1 MSAMPEFSFFYRA
14 VNAGRDPLP
23 WQARLAAHV
32 CATGMWPSE
41 IAVQTGLGKT
51 SCLDIAVYALADSA
65 RQGAQVS
72 AMPRRIW
79 YVVDRRLLVDVATT
93 HARRLSHLLAH
104 PDEASDVTS
113 IAAIRA
119 VADALSSLAALRSAD
134 GPLHVSQL
142 RGGAELGSRAP
153 DPSQPALILST
164 VAMYASRLLF
174 RGFGSS
180 NSMRPIDAAHAGVD
194 ALVLLDEA
202 HLARPLVTLLKRS
215 AECDLGSPET
225 TVPATRAR
233 PVLVALTA
241 TGERKPDRFELDE
254 ADLAHPLVRRRLGAV
269 KPTRLVEVDRK
280 QLSEALCDAALDLVT
295 ARGAATCVVFCNT
308 AGRAREVEHLLAT
321 KVTKQ
326 RSSLE
331 VLLLT
336 GRIREREAHLVRARL
351 LDENDGVP
359 AGRNTEQVRE
369 RPLVVVATQTLEVGA
384 DLDFDALVSESASV
398 RALTQR
404 FGRLDRL
411 GDRPHSA
418 AVICHLRDGDDPVYG
433 DEPTAVWSRLVER
446 GETELGLGP
455 AVIADVLGEPADFPP
470 RAAELLGEH
479 LFEYAKTTSPE
490 PGEPPIELFYSGLEE
505 PTATLSLC
513 WRAHLPEDG
522 TRLVPSVRDIE
533 SVEIPIR
540 EARDALV
547 RRGLDPVRR
556 LDRDAASLETVA
568 VAALAP
574 GDVIVLPATT
584 GLYDDKGWSPDASDT
599 VLDVGLLGAGILP
612 LAVEAIRAL
621 LARSTDP
628 SDVRALLAELDDFA
642 DEPDLE
648 AETDVI
654 ERLLNVLRGLAAHEA
669 MVPGEWASFLDH
681 LEPRPVRANDDV
693 AYLLARRETRV
704 RSGPQVR
711 ADAFEE
717 LSFEATSV
725 ALQEHL
731 GSVGETAA
739 RIATRLG
746 LDEALV
752 AAVRLAGCAHD
763 LGKADP
769 RFQRWLDPDGEATEL
784 VAKSSARRER
794 IEAGRLAS
802 SWPRGGRHEAISARL
817 IMALLDKARDEA
829 VDADLVVHL
838 VLSHHGH
845 GRPLLWPVVDDA
857 PVQVRAEM
865 NGNSVS
871 ASGDLALVDWDQPR
885 RFHSLCRRYG
895 LWGLCLLEAVL
906 RQADH
911 AVSSVV
917 EVA

>member
-1 MSAMPEFSFFYRA
+1 MSGLPEFSSFYRA

-23 WQARLAAHV
+23 WQARLADKV
-32 CATGMWPSE
+32 CATGTWPSE
-41 IAVQTGLGKT
+41 IAVPTGLGKT
-51 SCLDIAVYALADSA
+51 SCLDIALYALATSA
-65 RQGAQVS
+65 GRDPRKS
-72 AMPRRIW
+72 LIPRRIW
-79 YVVDRRLLVDVATT
+79 YVVDRRLLVDVATI
-93 HARRLSHLLAH
+93 HAGRLAH
-104 PDEASDVTS
+104 MLACPDDAGEATGV
-113 IAAIRA
+113 AAVRE
-119 VADALSSLAALRSAD
+119 VANALSSLAALGNSE

-153 DPSQPALILST
+153 DPSQPAIILST

-180 NSMRPIDAAHAGVD
+180 TSMRPIDAAHAGTD

-202 HLARPLVTLLKRS
+202 HLARPLVTLLERS
-215 AECDLGSPET
+215 AECDLGSPEV
-225 TVPATRAR
+225 TVPEPRAR

-241 TGERKPDRFELDE
+241 TGERKSDRFELDE
-254 ADLAHPLVRRRLGAV
+254 TDLAHPLVLRRLGAV

-280 QLSEALCDAALDLVT
+280 QLSDALCDAAIELVT
-295 ARGAATCVVFCNT
+295 ARAGASCVVFCNT
-308 AGRAREVEHLLAT
+308 ASRARKVEHLLAT
-321 KVTKQ
+321 KAA
-326 RSSLE
+326 RRHDRLE

-336 GRIREREAHLVRARL
+336 GRSREREANLVRSRL

-359 AGRNTEQVRE
+359 AGRSSEHMRE

-384 DLDFDALVSESASV
+384 DLDFDALVSESAGV

-411 GDRPHSA
+411 GDRPHSS
-418 AVICHLRDGDDPVYG
+418 AVICHARDGDDPVYG
-433 DEPTAVWSRLVER
+433 DEPQMVWSRLAER
-446 GETELGLGP
+446 GDTELRLGP
-455 AVIADVLGEPADFPP
+455 GAIAEVLGEPADLPP

-479 LFEYAKTTSPE
+479 LFGYAKTTCPE
-490 PGEPPIELFYSGLEE
+490 PGEPPTELFYSGLEE

-513 WRAHLPEDG
+513 WRAHLPPDG
-522 TRLVPSVRDIE
+522 ARLVPSVREVE
-533 SVEIPIR
+533 SIQIPIR
-540 EARDALV
+540 EARDALE
-547 RRGLDPVRR
+547 RRGVDPVRR
-556 LDRDAASLETVA
+556 LDRDASSLESVA

-574 GDVIVLPATT
+574 GDVVVLSVTA

-612 LAVEAIRAL
+612 LSLEAIRPL
-621 LARSTDP
+621 LARSADP
-628 SDVRALLAELDDFA
+628 SEVRDLLAELDGLA
-642 DEPDLE
+642 EEPDSV
-648 AETDVI
+648 AETDVT
-654 ERLLNVLRGLAAHEA
+654 ERLRGVLRVLPAHEA
-669 MVPGEWASFLDH
+669 MVPGEWESFLDR
-681 LEPRPVRANDDV
+681 LELRPIRANGDV
-693 AYLLARRETRV
+693 AYLLARRETRA

-725 ALQEHL
+725 ALHEHL

-746 LDEALV
+746 MGEALV

-817 IMALLDKARDEA
+817 VTAFLDEARDDA

-845 GRPLLWPVVDDA
+845 GRPLLWPVADDA
-857 PVQVRAEM
+857 PVQVRAEID
-865 NGNSVS
+865 GTTLE